1 MNLDYY
7 TATELVVLRT
17 AEIEVFYEVKSG
29 GSGKKIMAVALDDSE
44 IKISAEVF
52 LWLFFMSSVC
62 SHREHYSPN

>member
-29 GSGKKIMAVALDDSE
+29 RSGKKMAVALDDSE
-44 IKISAEVF
+44 IKI
-52 LWLFFMSSVC
+52 
-62 SHREHYSPN
+62 